1 MFLFSYIYRQTAQA
15 AKQSTDVLGDV
26 KPPSSWEFSKPDS
39 KKKTSKPE
47 IDYFDFSTNWKTIS
61 CQIWYIIVYKWST
74 ICRCTFCITVLEM
87 YLRKLMMFTM

>member
-47 IDYFDFSTNWKTIS
+47 IDYFDFSTN
-61 CQIWYIIVYKWST
+61 
-74 ICRCTFCITVLEM
+74 
-87 YLRKLMMFTM
+87 